1 MKKITLKQA
10 AKAATGVALVVLL
23 AGQWALVT
31 GPVEALGKLGVQAA
45 EQSNVAGVA
54 TYGGLHLLMLI
65 GLPLV
70 YGAIALCVVAAY
82 MAFNKMESRQPE
94 LVYDVKKEL
103 K

>member
-1 MKKITLKQA
+1 LN
-10 AKAATGVALVVLL
+10 ALADL
-23 AGQWALVT
+23 GQ
-31 GPVEALGKLGVQAA
+31 QAA

-70 YGAIALCVVAAY
+70 YGFIALCVIAAY
-82 MAFNKMESRQPE
+82 MAFSKMESRQPE

>member
-1 MKKITLKQA
+1 MKKITSKQV
-10 AKAATGVALVVLL
+10 AKTATGVALVVLL

-31 GPVEALGKLGVQAA
+31 GPLNALDELGQQAA
-45 EQSNVAGVA
+45 KQSNIVDVA

-70 YGAIALCVVAAY
+70 FGAIALCVVAAY
-82 MAFNKMESRQPE
+82 MAFSKMESRQAE
-94 LVYDVKKEL
+94 LVYEIKKEL

>member
-1 MKKITLKQA
+1 MKNITSKQV
-10 AKAATGVALVVLL
+10 AKTATGVALVVLL

-31 GPVEALGKLGVQAA
+31 GPLNALDELGQQAA
-45 EQSNVAGVA
+45 KQSNIADVA

-70 YGAIALCVVAAY
+70 FGAIALCVVAAY
-82 MAFNKMESRQPE
+82 MAFSKMESRQAE
-94 LVYDVKKEL
+94 LVYEIKKEL